1 MENFNFSEQFK
12 HFFKSFSVEINF
24 ECTHYDQI
32 VFIGNFLLTPL
43 YFLIKAISPFELGIS
58 YFQFVFSK
66 HHDPWLKEYWSPSP
80 KIEGTSEL
88 LLRIGLPDERE
99 RSFRVVLIHFYRFLR
114 ESKVRNFQISIVLRK
129 IL

>member
-1 MENFNFSEQFK
+1 M
-12 HFFKSFSVEINF
+12 
-24 ECTHYDQI
+24 
-32 VFIGNFLLTPL
+32 
-43 YFLIKAISPFELGIS
+43 IKAISPFELGIS

-99 RSFRVVLIHFYRFLR
+99 REVFDFNQFLSVF
-114 ESKVRNFQISIVLRK
+114 EGKQS
-129 IL
+129 